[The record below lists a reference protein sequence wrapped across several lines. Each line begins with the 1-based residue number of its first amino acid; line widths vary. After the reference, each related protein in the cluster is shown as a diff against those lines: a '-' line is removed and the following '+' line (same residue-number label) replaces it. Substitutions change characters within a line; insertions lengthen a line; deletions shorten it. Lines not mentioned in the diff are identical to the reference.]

1 MTLSFVEHPSPNFDE
16 RSGRRPVDMVV
27 LHYTGMPTAAAALQR
42 LCDPEAKVSA
52 HYVIDEDGT
61 IYRLVPEDKRAWH
74 AGVAFW
80 RGVRDVNARSIG
92 IELVNPGHE
101 FGYREFPTVQ
111 IDALI
116 ALLKDMATR
125 YEMMPGN
132 YVAHSD
138 IAPMR
143 KEDPGELFPWHRLHA
158 AGFGRWWAGDFKVSP
173 HAPSMQPGERSGAV
187 LELQV
192 ALDRIGYG
200 IEGSGFYDPATEAVV
215 RAFQRHWR
223 QDQVDG
229 ISDAETTSLIR
240 HIADQVNMRRISS
253 ERAAS

>member
-1 MTLSFVEHPSPNFDE
+1 MTVSFIDQPSPNFDE
-16 RSGRRPVDMVV
+16 RNCRRPVDMVV

-42 LCDPEAKVSA
+42 LTDPEAKVSS

-61 IYRLVPEDKRAWH
+61 IYRLVPEEKRAWH

-101 FGYREFPTVQ
+101 FGYREFPAVQ

-116 ALLKDMATR
+116 ALLKDIASR
-125 YEMMPGN
+125 YEVMPGN
-132 YVAHSD
+132 YVGHSD
-138 IAPMR
+138 VAPTR
-143 KEDPGELFPWHRLHA
+143 KEDPGELFPWRRLHA
-158 AGFGRWWAGDFKVSP
+158 AGFGRWWAADFKVSP
-173 HAPSMQPGERSGAV
+173 NAPVMRAGERGGAV

-192 ALDRIGYG
+192 ALDKIGYA
-200 IEGSGFYDPATEAVV
+200 IEGSGIYDPHTEAAV

-229 ISDAETTSLIR
+229 ISDAETTSLIH
-240 HIADQVNMRRISS
+240 HIAEQMTVRRISS
-253 ERAAS
+253 ERAG

>member
-1 MTLSFVEHPSPNFDE
+1 MTLRLVEHPSPNFDE
-16 RSGRRPVDMVV
+16 RNCRRPVDMVV

-42 LCDPEAKVSA
+42 LTDPEAKVSS
-52 HYVIDEDGT
+52 HYMIDEDGT
-61 IYRLVPEDKRAWH
+61 IYRLVPEEKRAWH

-101 FGYREFPTVQ
+101 FGYREFPAVQ

-116 ALLKDMATR
+116 ALLRDIASR
-125 YEMMPGN
+125 YEVMPGN
-132 YVAHSD
+132 YVGHSD
-138 IAPMR
+138 VAPTR

-158 AGFGRWWAGDFKVSP
+158 AGFGRWWAADFKVSP
-173 HAPSMQPGERSGAV
+173 NAPVLRAGERGGAV

-192 ALDRIGYG
+192 ALDKIGYA
-200 IEGSGFYDPATEAVV
+200 IEGSGIYDPHTEAAV

-229 ISDAETTSLIR
+229 ISDAETTSLIH
-240 HIADQVNMRRISS
+240 HIAEQMTVRRISS
-253 ERAAS
+253 ERAG

>member
-1 MTLSFVEHPSPNFDE
+1 MTLSFVDHPSPNFDE
-16 RSGRRPVDMVV
+16 RSGRRPIDMVV

-42 LCDPEAKVSA
+42 LSDPEAKVSA
-52 HYVIDEDGT
+52 HYMIDEDGT

-74 AGVAFW
+74 AGVSFW
-80 RGVRDVNARSIG
+80 RGIRDVNARSIG

-101 FGYREFPTVQ
+101 FGYREFPAVQ

-125 YEMMPGN
+125 HEVMPGN
-132 YVAHSD
+132 YVGHSD

-143 KEDPGELFPWHRLHA
+143 KEDPGELFPWRRLHA
-158 AGFGRWWAGDFKVSP
+158 AGFGRWWNDDFTVSP
-173 HAPSMQPGERSGAV
+173 HAPTLHPGERSGAV

-192 ALDRIGYG
+192 ALDKIGYA
-200 IEGSGFYDPATEAVV
+200 IEGSGLYDPHTEAAV

-223 QDQVDG
+223 QAQVDG
-229 ISDAETTSLIR
+229 ISDAETSSLIH
-240 HIADQVNMRRISS
+240 HISEQMTVRRLSS

>member
-1 MTLSFVEHPSPNFDE
+1 MTVRLVDHPSPNFDE
-16 RSGRRPVDMVV
+16 RNCRRPVDMVV

-42 LCDPEAKVSA
+42 LSDPESKVSS
-52 HYVIDEDGT
+52 HYMIDEDGT
-61 IYRLVPEDKRAWH
+61 IYRLVPEEKRAWH

-101 FGYREFPTVQ
+101 FGYREFPAAQ

-116 ALLKDMATR
+116 ALLKDIASR
-125 YEMMPGN
+125 YDVMPGN
-132 YVAHSD
+132 YVGHSD
-138 IAPMR
+138 VSPTR
-143 KEDPGELFPWHRLHA
+143 KEDPGELFPWRRLHA
-158 AGFGRWWAGDFKVSP
+158 AGFGRWWAADFKV
-173 HAPSMQPGERSGAV
+173 APNAPALRAGERGGAV

-192 ALDRIGYG
+192 ALDKIGYA
-200 IEGSGFYDPATEAVV
+200 IEGSGLYDAHTEAAV

-229 ISDAETTSLIR
+229 VSDAETTSLIH
-240 HIADQVNMRRISS
+240 HIAEQMTVRRMSS
-253 ERAAS
+253 ERAG

>member
-1 MTLSFVEHPSPNFDE
+1 MTLKLVDHLSPNFDE
-16 RSGRRPVDMVV
+16 RNCRRPVDMVV

-42 LCDPEAKVSA
+42 LSDPDAKVSS
-52 HYVIDEDGT
+52 HYMIDEDGT
-61 IYRLVPEDKRAWH
+61 VYRLVPEEKRAWH

-116 ALLKDMATR
+116 ELLRDIAGR
-125 YEMMPGN
+125 YEVMPGN
-132 YVAHSD
+132 YVGHSD

-143 KEDPGELFPWHRLHA
+143 KEDPGELFPWRRLHA
-158 AGFGRWWAGDFKVSP
+158 AGFGRWWAADFKVSP
-173 HAPSMQPGERSGAV
+173 NAPSLRAGERGGAV

-192 ALDRIGYG
+192 ALDKIGYA
-200 IEGSGFYDPATEAVV
+200 IEGSGIYDPHTEAAV

-229 ISDAETTSLIR
+229 ISDAETTSLIH
-240 HIADQVNMRRISS
+240 HIAEQMTVRRISS
-253 ERAAS
+253 ERAG